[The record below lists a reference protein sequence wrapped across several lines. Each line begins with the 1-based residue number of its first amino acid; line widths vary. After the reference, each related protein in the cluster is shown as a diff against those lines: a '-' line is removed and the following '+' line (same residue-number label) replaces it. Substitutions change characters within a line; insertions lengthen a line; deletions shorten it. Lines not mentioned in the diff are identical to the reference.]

1 MKTYR
6 FVASIMTTLSIL
18 LIVSCTH
25 KVQNAHHHNAIEVNN
40 PWVRALPPNM
50 KMTAAYMMIHN
61 HSGMEDQL
69 ELVET
74 PIAGVVETHMVVK
87 KDEVMSMKPVPHIP
101 VPAMGVK
108 ELKPGG
114 YHLMLIQLNK
124 VPQKG
129 EKVPML
135 LHFKHAGTME
145 ITATVQ
151 EGPSKGMKHDAD
163 MDNSGHG
170 SGMDQPKKEMKHG
183 S

>member
-6 FVASIMTTLSIL
+6 LVASIMTALSIL
-18 LIVSCTH
+18 LIISCTYKSKNMH
-25 KVQNAHHHNAIEVNN
+25 YHNAIEVNN
-40 PWVRALPPNM
+40 PWVRALPPNI

-61 HSGMEDQL
+61 HSGMDDQL

-74 PIAGVVETHMVVK
+74 PIAGAVETHMVVK
-87 KDEVMSMKPVPHIP
+87 KDQVMSMKPVPHIP
-101 VPAMGVK
+101 VPAMGVQ

-124 VPQKG
+124 VLQKG

-145 ITATVQ
+145 ITAMVQ
-151 EGPSKGMKHDAD
+151 ERLSKGMKHDAE
-163 MDNSGHG
+163 MEHSGHG
-170 SGMDQPKKEMKHG
+170 SEMNQSEKEMKHG

>member
-6 FVASIMTTLSIL
+6 LVASIMTALSIL
-18 LIVSCTH
+18 LIISCTH
-25 KVQNAHHHNAIEVNN
+25 KAPNEHHHATVEVKNA
-40 PWVRALPPNM
+40 WVRALPPNM

-74 PIAGVVETHMVVK
+74 PIAGAVETHMVVE

-101 VPAMGVK
+101 VPPMGVQ

-124 VPQKG
+124 VLQKG

-145 ITATVQ
+145 ITATVR
-151 EGPSKGMKHDAD
+151 EGPSKGMKDDAEMDHSDHD
-163 MDNSGHG
+163 
-170 SGMDQPKKEMKHG
+170 SGMDQSKKEMKHG